1 LAQVRQRIADPDGDK
16 AECQLAD
23 GVDGSGADLAASGQG
38 KRIEA
43 ERGKGR
49 EPAEDSDNDERAAD
63 FADEKARRREESG
76 TYSDIQTADDV
87 DQEDA
92 EGEAGTEPCLDDMV
106 HNMAEECTGPAADRD
121 RQ

>member
-1 LAQVRQRIADPDGDK
+1 MRQRVADPDGDK
-16 AECQLAD
+16 AECQLAH

-43 ERGKGR
+43 ERGKGG
-49 EPAEDSDNDERAAD
+49 EPAEDSDHDERAAD
-63 FADEKARRREESG
+63 FADVKARRRDQAG
-76 TYSDIQTADDV
+76 NDSDSQTADDV